1 MYCTNCGNQINDSA
15 RFCPHC
21 GAATVGG
28 AGVEGADARAAGQAP
43 RAQQSGYQQ
52 QTGYQQT
59 SYQQQAKPA
68 GKLPYRDFPSFLA
81 GTKTMGA
88 MPLISLIMFFI
99 YGTYNCYSLFSYFG
113 RISLRYL
120 SFGNWVGVLFPLA
133 ITVMFA
139 MTYFKKTPQ
148 QRRLFFLIGL
158 AILLLMSTIIIFS
171 RYWFNIVFGLF
182 LLAVEACIA
191 AYYAFEGRIINERIK
206 KFACIGLMVFGTL
219 EMIFYSARFSL
230 FALFFLYAIPYA
242 AMGLG
247 FLFYSP
253 YENR

>member
-1 MYCTNCGNQINDSA
+1 MYCTSCGNQINDNA

-21 GAATVGG
+21 GAATSAGPTARPAAG
-28 AGVEGADARAAGQAP
+28 ASAAGQAP
-43 RAQQSGYQQ
+43 HAQQSGYR
-52 QTGYQQT
+52 T
-59 SYQQQAKPA
+59 QAQPA
-68 GKLPYRDFPSFLA
+68 SGKLPYSSFQFFLT
-81 GTKTMGA
+81 GTKKMGA

-219 EMIFYSARFSL
+219 EMIFYSARFSI

>member
-1 MYCTNCGNQINDSA
+1 MYCTSCGNQINDNA

-21 GAATVGG
+21 GAATSAGPTARPTAG
-28 AGVEGADARAAGQAP
+28 ASAAGQAP
-43 RAQQSGYQQ
+43 HAQ
-52 QTGYQQT
+52 
-59 SYQQQAKPA
+59 PA
-68 GKLPYRDFPSFLA
+68 SGKLPYRDFPSFLA
-81 GTKTMGA
+81 GTKKMGA

-113 RISLRYL
+113 RVSLRYL
-120 SFGNWVGVLFPLA
+120 RFGNWVAVLFPLA

-139 MTYFKKTPQ
+139 LTYFKKTQ
-148 QRRLFFLIGL
+148 QQKRLFFLIGL

-219 EMIFYSARFSL
+219 EMIFYSARFSI

-242 AMGLG
+242 AIGLG

-253 YENR
+253 YDSSR